1 MNFTS
6 NARWN
11 ILLPNID
18 IRDRKVKKYE
28 NIKFLT
34 NIKTVSGKRK
44 NHESYSLLALN
55 TAVSFRLFDKIFLN
69 GHWLNTSECWAAVS
83 EICILICDWPQLT
96 SGENQNNLQPENT
109 VSFSSNHFILWQI
122 RQRVTFNYFVHYHE
136 ENPLEFYCLEIV
148 WLEMLYFSNN
158 NDSWIMICFRYFSFL
173 EVSRN

>member
-34 NIKTVSGKRK
+34 NIKTVSRKRE
-44 NHESYSLLALN
+44 NHASYTLLALN

-96 SGENQNNLQPENT
+96 TDKWRESKQSP
-109 VSFSSNHFILWQI
+109 SWK
-122 RQRVTFNYFVHYHE
+122 
-136 ENPLEFYCLEIV
+136 YCLHNSFYTVANLARGHII
-148 WLEMLYFSNN
+148 LFLYLFHPW
-158 NDSWIMICFRYFSFL
+158 SWVKDTWILLLRVCMTGNVRFFQ
-173 EVSRN
+173 

>member
-34 NIKTVSGKRK
+34 NIKTVSRKRE
-44 NHESYSLLALN
+44 NHASYTLLALN

-96 SGENQNNLQPENT
+96 TDKWRESKQSP
-109 VSFSSNHFILWQI
+109 SWK
-122 RQRVTFNYFVHYHE
+122 
-136 ENPLEFYCLEIV
+136 YCLHKSFYTVANLARGHIILLQEKHYIIQG
-148 WLEMLYFSNN
+148 LYY
-158 NDSWIMICFRYFSFL
+158 IITVATLYYTG
-173 EVSRN
+173 VSGLCLPQTS